1 MDKRKLSNMLLI
13 LTALI
18 WGSAFVAQSI
28 GMEYIGPFTFGAVR
42 SILGGLTLLP
52 VIFFRKKKSQANKE
66 KAEPD
71 EKKEKNEQRKTLLA
85 GGICCGICLTIGSMA
100 QQIGLQ
106 YTTAGKG
113 GFITAL
119 YILIVPLLGLAFGRK
134 AGKKVWCGVI
144 LAVVGM
150 YFLCVKDGFSI
161 SKGDWIILAGSFAF
175 AGHILVID
183 YFSPKVDGVC
193 LSCLQFFICGMIC
206 AIPMLVSEQ
215 PTVNAVLVSWLTNCI
230 CRCIVQWRR
239 IYASDHCTKK
249 YRPDG
254 SIIVD
259 EPGICICCTGG
270 MGHFRRKT
278 FRQRICGM
286 RTGICSSDYCPAP
299 GTESSQ
305 FRKSDSFRINCRVAE
320 YAPNA

>member
-215 PTVNAVLVSWLTNCI
+215 PTVTAVLVSW
-230 CRCIVQWRR
+230 RPIV
-239 IYASDHCTKK
+239 YAGVLSSGVGYTLQVIAQKNTDPTVASLLMSLESVFAVLAGWVILGERLSVREFVGCVLVFSAVILAQL
-249 YRPDG
+249 P
-254 SIIVD
+254 
-259 EPGICICCTGG
+259 E
-270 MGHFRRKT
+270 RKAVSS
-278 FRQRICGM
+278 GN
-286 RTGICSSDYCPAP
+286 RTVS
-299 GTESSQ
+299 E
-305 FRKSDSFRINCRVAE
+305 
-320 YAPNA
+320 

>member
-1 MDKRKLSNMLLI
+1 MKECAIFLWDILI
-13 LTALI
+13 KTAL
-18 WGSAFVAQSI
+18 
-28 GMEYIGPFTFGAVR
+28 VR
-42 SILGGLTLLP
+42 LHLSLQTPWI
-52 VIFFRKKKSQANKE
+52 ISQDGVRTADSE
-66 KAEPD
+66 
-71 EKKEKNEQRKTLLA
+71 
-85 GGICCGICLTIGSMA
+85 CGTG
-100 QQIGLQ
+100 
-106 YTTAGKG
+106 
-113 GFITAL
+113 
-119 YILIVPLLGLAFGRK
+119 
-134 AGKKVWCGVI
+134 I
-144 LAVVGM
+144 LAT
-150 YFLCVKDGFSI
+150 DR
-161 SKGDWIILAGSFAF
+161 
-175 AGHILVID
+175 
-183 YFSPKVDGVC
+183 
-193 LSCLQFFICGMIC
+193 
-206 AIPMLVSEQ
+206 
-215 PTVNAVLVSWLTNCI
+215 I

-286 RTGICSSDYCPAP
+286 RTGILSSDSCPAP

>member
-28 GMEYIGPFTFGAVR
+28 GMEYIGPFTFGE
-42 SILGGLTLLP
+42 SLGQYLGH
-52 VIFFRKKKSQANKE
+52 VFRFWKRRRKLHYDRRMICDEGSG
-66 KAEPD
+66 

-215 PTVNAVLVSWLTNCI
+215 PTVNAVLVSW
-230 CRCIVQWRR
+230 RPIV
-239 IYASDHCTKK
+239 YAGVLSSGVGYTLQ
-249 YRPDG
+249 
-254 SIIVD
+254 IIAQKNTDPTVASLLMSL
-259 EPGICICCTGG
+259 ESVFAVLAGWVILGERLSVREFVGCVLVFSAVILAQLPE
-270 MGHFRRKT
+270 RKAVSS
-278 FRQRICGM
+278 GN
-286 RTGICSSDYCPAP
+286 RTVS
-299 GTESSQ
+299 E
-305 FRKSDSFRINCRVAE
+305 
-320 YAPNA
+320 

>member
-52 VIFFRKKKSQANKE
+52 VIFFRKKKSQANKG

-215 PTVNAVLVSWLTNCI
+215 PTVNAVLVSW
-230 CRCIVQWRR
+230 RPIV
-239 IYASDHCTKK
+239 YAGVLSSGVGYTLQVIAQKNTDPTVASLLMSLESVFAVLAGWVILGERLSVREFVGCVLVFSAVILPSSRNGKQSVPEIGQFQNK
-249 YRPDG
+249 LQG
-254 SIIVD
+254 
-259 EPGICICCTGG
+259 C
-270 MGHFRRKT
+270 
-278 FRQRICGM
+278 RIC
-286 RTGICSSDYCPAP
+286 P
-299 GTESSQ
+299 
-305 FRKSDSFRINCRVAE
+305 
-320 YAPNA
+320 

>member
-28 GMEYIGPFTFGAVR
+28 GMEYIGPFTFGAAR
-42 SILGGLTLLP
+42 SILGGVTLLP
-52 VIFFRKKKSQANKE
+52 VVFFRKKKSQANKG

-215 PTVNAVLVSWLTNCI
+215 PTVNAVLVSW
-230 CRCIVQWRR
+230 RPIV
-239 IYASDHCTKK
+239 YAGVLSSGVGYTLQ
-249 YRPDG
+249 
-254 SIIVD
+254 IIAQKNTDPTVASLLMSL
-259 EPGICICCTGG
+259 ESVFAVLA
-270 MGHFRRKT
+270 GHFRRKT

-286 RTGICSSDYCPAP
+286 RTGILSSDSCPAP

>member
-52 VIFFRKKKSQANKE
+52 VIFFRKKKSQANKG

-144 LAVVGM
+144 LAVEKKVTLIVSHEWLHADDHVLIIDDFM
-150 YFLCVKDGFSI
+150 A
-161 SKGDWIILAGSFAF
+161 KGYAMQGL
-175 AGHILVID
+175 ID
-183 YFSPKVDGVC
+183 
-193 LSCLQFFICGMIC
+193 L
-206 AIPMLVSEQ
+206 
-215 PTVNAVLVSWLTNCI
+215 VNAAGATLEGIGVAVEKGFQGGGDKF
-230 CRCIVQWRR
+230 R
-239 IYASDHCTKK
+239 ASGVPYKALAV
-249 YRPDG
+249 
-254 SIIVD
+254 IEQAD
-259 EPGICICCTGG
+259 ENGIL
-270 MGHFRRKT
+270 FRE
-278 FRQRICGM
+278 
-286 RTGICSSDYCPAP
+286 D
-299 GTESSQ
+299 
-305 FRKSDSFRINCRVAE
+305 D
-320 YAPNA
+320 

>member
-1 MDKRKLSNMLLI
+1 MNKRNLSNMLLI

-28 GMEYIGPFTFGAVR
+28 GMEYIGPFTFGAAR
-42 SILGGLTLLP
+42 SILGGVTLLP
-52 VIFFRKKKSQANKE
+52 VIFFRKKKSQENKR

-71 EKKEKNEQRKTLLA
+71 EKKEKYDQRKTLLA

-119 YILIVPLLGLAFGRK
+119 YILIVPLFGLAFGRK

-183 YFSPKVDGVC
+183 YF
-193 LSCLQFFICGMIC
+193 
-206 AIPMLVSEQ
+206 
-215 PTVNAVLVSWLTNCI
+215 
-230 CRCIVQWRR
+230 
-239 IYASDHCTKK
+239 
-249 YRPDG
+249 
-254 SIIVD
+254 
-259 EPGICICCTGG
+259 
-270 MGHFRRKT
+270 RRKWMEYV
-278 FRQRICGM
+278 FHA
-286 RTGICSSDYCPAP
+286 SSFLFAGLSVP
-299 GTESSQ
+299 
-305 FRKSDSFRINCRVAE
+305 F
-320 YAPNA
+320 

>member
-144 LAVVGM
+144 LAVV
-150 YFLCVKDGFSI
+150 
-161 SKGDWIILAGSFAF
+161 
-175 AGHILVID
+175 ID

-215 PTVNAVLVSWLTNCI
+215 PTVNAVLVSWRL
-230 CRCIVQWRR
+230 IV
-239 IYASDHCTKK
+239 YAGVLSSGVGYTLQ
-249 YRPDG
+249 
-254 SIIVD
+254 IIAQKNTDPTVASLLMSL
-259 EPGICICCTGG
+259 ESVFAVLAGWVILGERLSVREFVGCVLVFSAVIIAQLPE
-270 MGHFRRKT
+270 RKAVSS
-278 FRQRICGM
+278 GN
-286 RTGICSSDYCPAP
+286 RTVS
-299 GTESSQ
+299 E
-305 FRKSDSFRINCRVAE
+305 
-320 YAPNA
+320 

>member
-28 GMEYIGPFTFGAVR
+28 GMEYIGPFTFGAAR
-42 SILGGLTLLP
+42 SILGGVTLLP
-52 VIFFRKKKSQANKE
+52 VVFFRKKKSQANKG

-215 PTVNAVLVSWLTNCI
+215 PTVNAVLVSWRPIVYAGVLSSGVGYTLQIIAQKNTDPTVASLILSLESVFAALTG
-230 CRCIVQWRR
+230 WL
-239 IYASDHCTKK
+239 
-249 YRPDG
+249 
-254 SIIVD
+254 IIQETLSAKELFGCALVFAAIILAQLPEKNPVWKENHD
-259 EPGICICCTGG
+259 NG
-270 MGHFRRKT
+270 
-278 FRQRICGM
+278 
-286 RTGICSSDYCPAP
+286 
-299 GTESSQ
+299 
-305 FRKSDSFRINCRVAE
+305 
-320 YAPNA
+320 

>member
-175 AGHILVID
+175 AGHILDRLFFAESGWSMSFVSSVFYLRD
-183 YFSPKVDGVC
+183 DLCHSDAGVRTAD
-193 LSCLQFFICGMIC
+193 SECGTGIL
-206 AIPMLVSEQ
+206 A
-215 PTVNAVLVSWLTNCI
+215 TDRI

-286 RTGICSSDYCPAP
+286 RTGILSSDYCPAP

>member
-52 VIFFRKKKSQANKE
+52 VIFFRKKKSQANKG

-150 YFLCVKDGFSI
+150 YFLFQRET
-161 SKGDWIILAGSFAF
+161 GSFWQ
-175 AGHILVID
+175 V
-183 YFSPKVDGVC
+183 
-193 LSCLQFFICGMIC
+193 LSL
-206 AIPMLVSEQ
+206 L
-215 PTVNAVLVSWLTNCI
+215 
-230 CRCIVQWRR
+230 R
-239 IYASDHCTKK
+239 D
-249 YRPDG
+249 
-254 SIIVD
+254 
-259 EPGICICCTGG
+259 
-270 MGHFRRKT
+270 T
-278 FRQRICGM
+278 FL
-286 RTGICSSDYCPAP
+286 
-299 GTESSQ
+299 
-305 FRKSDSFRINCRVAE
+305 
-320 YAPNA
+320 

>member
-1 MDKRKLSNMLLI
+1 MDKRKLGNMLLI

-215 PTVNAVLVSWLTNCI
+215 PTVNAVLVSW
-230 CRCIVQWRR
+230 RPIV
-239 IYASDHCTKK
+239 YAGVLSSGVGYTLQ
-249 YRPDG
+249 
-254 SIIVD
+254 IIAQKNTD
-259 EPGICICCTGG
+259 PT
-270 MGHFRRKT
+270 
-278 FRQRICGM
+278 
-286 RTGICSSDYCPAP
+286 
-299 GTESSQ
+299 
-305 FRKSDSFRINCRVAE
+305 VASL
-320 YAPNA
+320 

>member
-1 MDKRKLSNMLLI
+1 M
-13 LTALI
+13 
-18 WGSAFVAQSI
+18 
-28 GMEYIGPFTFGAVR
+28 
-42 SILGGLTLLP
+42 
-52 VIFFRKKKSQANKE
+52 
-66 KAEPD
+66 
-71 EKKEKNEQRKTLLA
+71 LA

-215 PTVNAVLVSWLTNCI
+215 PTVNAVLVSW
-230 CRCIVQWRR
+230 RPIV
-239 IYASDHCTKK
+239 YAGVLSSGVGYTLQIIAQKN

-286 RTGICSSDYCPAP
+286 RTGILSSDYCPAP

>member
-42 SILGGLTLLP
+42 SILGGVTLLP
-52 VIFFRKKKSQANKE
+52 VIFFRKKKSQANKG

-193 LSCLQFFICGMIC
+193 LSCLQFLFAG
-206 AIPMLVSEQ
+206 
-215 PTVNAVLVSWLTNCI
+215 
-230 CRCIVQWRR
+230 
-239 IYASDHCTKK
+239 
-249 YRPDG
+249 
-254 SIIVD
+254 
-259 EPGICICCTGG
+259 
-270 MGHFRRKT
+270 
-278 FRQRICGM
+278 
-286 RTGICSSDYCPAP
+286 
-299 GTESSQ
+299 
-305 FRKSDSFRINCRVAE
+305 
-320 YAPNA
+320 

>member
-52 VIFFRKKKSQANKE
+52 VIFFRKKKSQANKG

-183 YFSPKVDGVC
+183 YFSPKVDGVKMAC
-193 LSCLQFFICGMIC
+193 IQFWVCAVFSAVPAFLTETIRISGLLAAWAPILYAGVLSCGVAYTLQIIGQKNMN
-206 AIPMLVSEQ
+206 
-215 PTVNAVLVSWLTNCI
+215 PTVASLILSLESCISVLAGWVILGQKLTAREILGCVLMFGA
-230 CRCIVQWRR
+230 IVLAQMAEKRR
-239 IYASDHCTKK
+239 
-249 YRPDG
+249 G
-254 SIIVD
+254 
-259 EPGICICCTGG
+259 
-270 MGHFRRKT
+270 
-278 FRQRICGM
+278 
-286 RTGICSSDYCPAP
+286 
-299 GTESSQ
+299 
-305 FRKSDSFRINCRVAE
+305 N
-320 YAPNA
+320 